1 MFKTKPFTPKIN
13 RETFLFIFLLGCTLI
28 SSAFQVTF
36 VYGITI
42 AYTSIFLFLIFRIY
56 GLQLAIFATLLTF
69 LFVPTTYNYIVSS
82 IILLIEIIFVGTY
95 FHIRKKAKMFFVD
108 ASFWLTVGLVALFL
122 LNRLNLVGDAL
133 YFQICKEILN
143 GLFNVLI
150 ADMLLAYLPFYRLL
164 NSIPLNKNNASIHQ
178 ILSHITILSVMIPFF
193 LIILSKT
200 WTVHE
205 FTSNNLKREAENS
218 VQQIKK
224 ELIQHTFLSGNSQQK
239 NELDKVVY
247 EYTTTEFDIIITN
260 SHNEII
266 SSSSSFKHNSEKYFH
281 LNDMYEIKKISTNYF
296 EALPK
301 GQKGVPPILKWRS
314 GKLILVDQVDSLS
327 IKIYIQYP
335 ISQYQDQIFKEFLI
349 YFKLSIL
356 FLLLA
361 ILFIFIVNRLLM
373 NNLKQLI
380 VATTDLP
387 QKVFNLKIIDWPQA
401 NISEFRLLT
410 QNLQGMAQKLKEL
423 FHESIDMNRILTSQT
438 KMLRDS
444 EEKLQQLAYYDVLTS
459 LPNRLYF
466 QNYVK
471 DLINNNPQNYIAII
485 FMDLIQFKQV
495 NDTLGHDAG
504 DKLLQ
509 LISDRLRN
517 LHVDGRM
524 IFRLGGDEFVI
535 VQEVTCREEIL
546 NTVEI
551 IRSEFSSP
559 FIINGQV
566 LYSTSSMGISVYPHD
581 GQDLDT
587 LVKCAD
593 IAMYVSKE
601 SVGNEYQFFNEKM
614 RDRFQERLLIENS
627 LRKVVEQVG
636 LKLFYQPKMQLG
648 VVSSFE
654 ALLRWEDPILGN
666 ISPSTFIPLAEEIG
680 LISAIDK
687 WVLMEACKQN
697 KKWQDEQLPK
707 VPISVNISAKEFQN
721 DELIKWIEN
730 ALDESGMSPEYLKLE
745 ITESIFIKDPERVVK
760 LIIKIKGLGV
770 QISIDDFG
778 KGYSSF
784 IHLLQLPIDELK
796 IDREFIKDIDQNDKQ
811 QIFVKTII
819 DLAHGLHLHVVA
831 EGVETH
837 SEMQF
842 LLNAGCDE
850 LQGYV
855 FSPPI
860 SNIDMTKYLIGNNN
874 KNRSLLY

>member
-1 MFKTKPFTPKIN
+1 MFKFITFTPRIN
-13 RETFLFIFLLGCTLI
+13 RETFLFVFLIALTLI

-42 AYTSIFLFLIFRIY
+42 AYSSIFLFLIFRIY
-56 GLQLAIFATLLTF
+56 GIQLAILVALLTF
-69 LFVPTTYNYIVSS
+69 LFIPTTWQYIASS
-82 IILLIEIIFVGTY
+82 LILLAEIIFVGTY

-122 LNRLNLVGDAL
+122 LNRVSLTGDAL
-133 YFQICKEILN
+133 YFQIFKEILN

-150 ADMLLAYLPFYRLL
+150 ADMLLAYLPFYRML

-178 ILSHITILSVMIPFF
+178 ILSHITIISVMIPFF

-205 FTSNNLKREAENS
+205 FTSNNSKRDAENR

-224 ELIQHTFLSGNSQQK
+224 ELIQQSFSMDDSQNK
-239 NELDKVVY
+239 SKLDKVVN
-247 EYTTTEFDIIITN
+247 ENSTPEFDIIITN
-260 SHNEII
+260 YQNEII
-266 SSSSSFKHNSEKYFH
+266 SFSSRFNHSTKKYFL
-281 LNDMYEIKKISTNYF
+281 LNDLYETTKISANFY

-301 GQKGVPPILKWRS
+301 GQNKDAPIHKWRS
-314 GKLILVDQVDSLS
+314 GKLIFVNKVDSLS
-327 IKIYIQYP
+327 IKIFIQYP

-349 YFKLSIL
+349 YFKSSIL
-356 FLLLA
+356 FLLIA

-373 NNLKQLI
+373 SNLKQLI

-387 QKVFNLKIIDWPQA
+387 QKVIHLKTIEWPQA
-401 NISEFRLLT
+401 NISEFRMLT

-423 FHESIDMNRILTSQT
+423 FHESIEMNGVLTSQT
-438 KMLRDS
+438 KMLRES
-444 EEKLQQLAYYDVLTS
+444 EEKLHQLAYYDVLTS

-471 DLINNNPQNYIAII
+471 DLIKTNPLNCIAII

-517 LHVDGRM
+517 LHADGRM
-524 IFRLGGDEFVI
+524 VFRLGGDEFVI
-535 VQEVTCREEIL
+535 VQEVKCIEEI
-546 NTVEI
+546 NKTVEK
-551 IRSEFSSP
+551 IRCEFSSP

-566 LYSTSSMGISVYPHD
+566 LYSKGSMGISVYPRD
-581 GQDLDT
+581 GGDLDT

-601 SVGNEYQFFNEKM
+601 TVGNSHQFFNEKM

-627 LRKVVEQVG
+627 LREVVEQEG
-636 LKLFYQPKMQLG
+636 LKLFYQPKIKSG
-648 VVSSFE
+648 IVSSFE

-680 LISAIDK
+680 LISEIDK

-697 KKWQDEQLPK
+697 KRWQDEHLPK
-707 VPISVNISAKEFQN
+707 IPISVNISAKEFQN

-730 ALDESGMSPEYLKLE
+730 TLDESGMSPEYLILE
-745 ITESIFIKDPERVVK
+745 ITESIFIKDPQYVVEM
-760 LIIKIKGLGV
+760 INKIKSLGV
-770 QISIDDFG
+770 CISIDDFG

-784 IHLLQLPIDELK
+784 NNLLQLPIDELK
-796 IDREFIKDIDQNDKQ
+796 IDREFIKDIDQNVKQ

-819 DLAHGLHLHVVA
+819 NLAHGLHLQVVA

-837 SEMQF
+837 SEIEF

-850 LQGYV
+850 LQGYL

-860 SNIDMTKYLIGNNN
+860 SNTDMRKYLMENTN
-874 KNRSLLY
+874 KI